1 MTTVFPVEEPN
12 ATYTTCP
19 RCGENTLR
27 SDRPVMNALSRTD
40 NKTYVCSP
48 CGTAE
53 ALEDFASN
61 GTNLRSQTNWKALG
75 ANALKMEDS

>member
-1 MTTVFPVEEPN
+1 MTENP
-12 ATYTTCP
+12 TYTTCP

-27 SDRPVMNALSRTD
+27 TDRPVMNALSRSD

-53 ALEDFASN
+53 AMENFLGGTPQAWANPNKTGVLTLDDTN
-61 GTNLRSQTNWKALG
+61 G
-75 ANALKMEDS
+75 